1 MVIVVMGSL
10 LPERSRLGKALAAA
24 LGWPFVDAGSSGD
37 DGWRQEMRALIERT
51 LDRRDHLVIVC
62 PALRVA
68 DRERLGGVRQVRFI
82 SLSDPPTEPLPD
94 GDAIRFDGSQE
105 PSTLVPL
112 IRRELGR

>member
-10 LPERSRLGKALAAA
+10 LPERSRLGKELAAD
-24 LGWPFVDAGSSGD
+24 LGWPFVDAGSSG

-62 PALRVA
+62 PAQRVA
-68 DRERLGGVRQVRFI
+68 DSESRGGMRQVRFI
-82 SLSDPPTEPLPD
+82 SLSDSPTEPLPD
-94 GDAIRFDGSQE
+94 DDAIRFDGSQE